1 MMAAKVLYDQYP
13 EYIEPQKRD
22 EKVRKVVK
30 RKSHSLNRR
39 MYISF
44 TIILLSISLF
54 ILQGYAT
61 ITSMRLE
68 ITKLE
73 NEATE
78 LEKIKQDLSGTLEGL
93 KTTTMVSEQ
102 AKNSLGMIYP
112 DEGQIEYIT
121 VNDTVFDDSYQVT
134 LHDRVKNVMGLFASL
149 Y

>member
-13 EYIEPQKRD
+13 EYIGEKTQKT
-22 EKVRKVVK
+22 VRKIAR
-30 RKSHSLNRR
+30 RKSHALNRQ
-39 MYISF
+39 MYI
-44 TIILLSISLF
+44 TLAIILLSTSLF
-54 ILQGYAT
+54 ILQGYAK

-78 LEKIKQDLSGTLEGL
+78 LAKLKKDLSGTLEGL
-93 KTTTMVSEQ
+93 KNTTLIGEQ

-112 DEGQIEYIT
+112 EEGQIEYIT
-121 VNDTVFDDSYQVT
+121 VNETVSNDSYQITFQDKV
-134 LHDRVKNVMGLFASL
+134 RNVIGLFASL